1 MVITASAILDTSDRR
16 QYAERQARLHAKEQ
30 PRVRELSGFARHE
43 AVSDCAVRR
52 LRARKLTCPF
62 SSKVAVDDDVEL
74 AIALSATVTQSP
86 LDALVHVIQEGDEFW
101 FVIRPVRFCFHFILN
116 FILPPCVFSD
126 GSHLKTMAVV
136 RSSVLLVA

>member
-1 MVITASAILDTSDRR
+1 M
-16 QYAERQARLHAKEQ
+16 
-30 PRVRELSGFARHE
+30 
-43 AVSDCAVRR
+43 
-52 LRARKLTCPF
+52 RKLTCPF
-62 SSKVAVDDDVEL
+62 SSEVAVDDDVEL

-116 FILPPCVFSD
+116 FILRVCFSD
-126 GSHLKTMAVV
+126 CNHLKTMAMV